1 MSRAKKILKDLIRI
15 DSNKYNSNIKI
26 IDYIENIF
34 SKFETNRYVV
44 DKKRGLYNLIIKIEG
59 KNNDENLI
67 FVLHTD
73 TVPPGKE
80 WNTNPFEPVENNN
93 RIYGLGACDI
103 KGSIATIIDSVISM
117 ESKPKSNVYLIF
129 DCDEE
134 GTMAGARDLIERM
147 NFDKASIIICEPTN
161 NKIMIGHKGALGI
174 TIETRGKELHSANT
188 DYQYNLENNAI
199 LKMSKIIER
208 LTELDRDIIS
218 KRKEKG
224 FGSSTMNIGVV
235 NGGTTTNSVPGR
247 CLLKIDRRLLPLED
261 IATAFKEIIDIVLDV
276 YSDAIVQKTFSANSY
291 LLNKNSLSL
300 KKIKTI
306 LKPAN
311 LELGIFSALSEAYL
325 FSKWGDCI
333 ILGPGDIKNA
343 HKSNEYIEIEEV
355 EKYSKIFKKI
365 ISNF

>member
-1 MSRAKKILKDLIRI
+1 MANVKNILKDLIRI
-15 DSNKYNSNIKI
+15 DSNKYNSNISI

-34 SKFETNRYVV
+34 SKFETNRYIV

-59 KNNDENLI
+59 KNNSENLI
-67 FVLHTD
+67 FILHTD
-73 TVPPGKE
+73 TVPPGKD
-80 WNTNPFEPVENNN
+80 WNTNPFEPVEKDN

-103 KGSIATIIDSVISM
+103 KGSIAAIIDSVTSM
-117 ESKPKSNVYLIF
+117 ESKPKSNIYLIF

-134 GTMAGARDLIERM
+134 GNMAGAKDLIERM

-208 LTELDRDIIS
+208 LTYLDRDIIS
-218 KRKEKG
+218 KRKEEG
-224 FGSSTMNIGVV
+224 FGYSTMNIGMI
-235 NGGTTTNSVPGR
+235 NGGITTNSVPGR
-247 CLLKIDRRLLPLED
+247 CSLKLDRRLLPSED
-261 IATAFKEIIDIVLDV
+261 ISTAFKEIMDIVLNVDT
-276 YSDAIVQKTFSANSY
+276 DAIIKKTFSADSY
-291 LLNKNSLSL
+291 LLNKTSPYLN
-300 KKIKTI
+300 KIKTI

-311 LELGIFSALSEAYL
+311 LEISIFPALSEAYL
-325 FSKWGDCI
+325 FSRWGDCI

-343 HKSNEYIEIEEV
+343 HKSDEYIEIEEV
-355 EKYSKIFKKI
+355 EKYYKIFKKI